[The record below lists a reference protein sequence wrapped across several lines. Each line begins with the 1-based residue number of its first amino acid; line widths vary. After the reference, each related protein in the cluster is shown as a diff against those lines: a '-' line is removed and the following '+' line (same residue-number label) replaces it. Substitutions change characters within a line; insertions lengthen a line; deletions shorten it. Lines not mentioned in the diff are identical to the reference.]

1 MWEGIERDKL
11 LDYHRNMEYIL
22 EKDTEYYFL
31 ITEKNGR

>member
-11 LDYHRNMEYIL
+11 LDYQRNMEYIL
-22 EKDTEYYFL
+22 ENDTEYYFL